1 MTILGNTSSQ
11 PVLRRDLAVIPMPG
25 GVQLRAGDEDIYFIP
40 AEQSDLTHRV
50 LINLDGTHSREDIAR
65 TIGGD
70 NDGFVDSLITKLAG
84 QGLLVT
90 ADQAAGD
97 GIDLYFSHFPT
108 RGGASPSIPVSSQ
121 VAILGNCPMA
131 AVLSQNLREH
141 GFNVTVGDNP
151 DALIHEEADRRTTAV
166 YVWERPDLV
175 MAMKIN
181 RLVCQASVACLFVDL
196 SHGQHAS
203 LGPFYVPGEGSCY
216 ACFRERLR
224 QNTAAYA
231 ELSAA
236 EQQMI
241 ESGASLPAYGALPT
255 FRYWLA
261 GLAGA
266 EIVAFFARHR
276 PLRTLNRVITI
287 DYERLRM
294 WSEPAWRVP
303 WCEACGAGPR

>member
-1 MTILGNTSSQ
+1 MTSLGDTSLR

-40 AEQSDLTHRV
+40 AEQSDLAHRV

-70 NDGFVDSLITKLAG
+70 NDGFVGSLITKLAE
-84 QGLLVT
+84 QGLF
-90 ADQAAGD
+90 QAAGQD
-97 GIDLYFSHFPT
+97 GGNGIDLYLSHFPSR
-108 RGGASPSIPVSSQ
+108 RGATPSIPATSQ
-121 VAILGNCPMA
+121 IAILGDCPTA
-131 AVLSQNLREH
+131 AVLSQDLREH
-141 GFNVTVGDNP
+141 GLTVHSCANPNVLESQET
-151 DALIHEEADRRTTAV
+151 ACRTAAV
-166 YVWERPDLV
+166 CVWERPDL
-175 MAMKIN
+175 AMTMKVN
-181 RLVCQASVACLFVDL
+181 LLACQASIACLFVDL

-203 LGPFYVPGEGSCY
+203 LGPFYIPGEGSCY

-231 ELSAA
+231 ELAA
-236 EQQMI
+236 VEQQMVA
-241 ESGASLPAYGALPT
+241 SGAALPAYGMLPT
-255 FRYWLA
+255 FRYLLA
-261 GLAGA
+261 GLTGA

-294 WSEPAWRVP
+294 WSEPAWRIP
-303 WCEACGAGPR
+303 WCEVCGAAPR